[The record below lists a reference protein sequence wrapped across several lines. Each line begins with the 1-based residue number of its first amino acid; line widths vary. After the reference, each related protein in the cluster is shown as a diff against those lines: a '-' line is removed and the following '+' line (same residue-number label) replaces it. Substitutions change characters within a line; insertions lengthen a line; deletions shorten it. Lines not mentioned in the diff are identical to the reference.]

1 MPISLKLQKRLASVV
16 LKCGRN
22 KVWLDPNETNE
33 ISNANSRQNVRKLIS
48 DGLIIR
54 KPVAVHSMAR
64 TRKNAEAR
72 RKGRH
77 RGYGKRKGTANARM
91 PEKVLWVRRM
101 RVLRRLLK
109 KYREAKKI
117 DRHLYRELYLKC
129 KGNVFKNKRVLMEEI
144 HKRKA
149 EVKRSKML
157 SDQAEAR
164 RTKNKEARRRREEKL
179 SAKMNDL
186 LKQLG
191 EGGEASEETTAQPA
205 ATTPSSKKEE
215 KPAKQAESKKD
226 AKPAKKVDDEKK
238 PAAAEKKQPAAAE
251 KKQPAAAEKKQP
263 EPKPAAKEAPKEQK
277 KPAAPAAAP
286 AAPAAAAAKDKKAPA
301 KDEKPK
307 PQKK

>member
-16 LKCGRN
+16 LKCGKN

-179 SAKMNDL
+179 SAKMNEL

-191 EGGEASEETTAQPA
+191 EGEASEETTAAPVA
-205 ATTPSSKKEE
+205 AAPSKKEE
-215 KPAKQAESKKD
+215 KPAKQADAKKADKD
-226 AKPAKKVDDEKK
+226 AKPAKKADEK
-238 PAAAEKKQPAAAE
+238 PAAAKPAE
-251 KKQPAAAEKKQP
+251 S
-263 EPKPAAKEAPKEQK
+263 KPAAKEAPKEQK
-277 KPAAPAAAP
+277 KPAAAPTPAPAAAP
-286 AAPAAAAAKDKKAPA
+286 KKAPA

>member
-54 KPVAVHSMAR
+54 KPVAVHSMSR

-91 PEKVLWVRRM
+91 PEKILWIRRM

-191 EGGEASEETTAQPA
+191 GEDE
-205 ATTPSSKKEE
+205 KKEE
-215 KPAKQAESKKD
+215 EKPQETKTAKQADAKKAD
-226 AKPAKKVDDEKK
+226 AKSGKKEEAKPA
-238 PAAAEKKQPAAAE
+238 P
-251 KKQPAAAEKKQP
+251 AAEKKQP
-263 EPKPAAKEAPKEQK
+263 EAKPVAKEAAPAK
-277 KPAAPAAAP
+277 KPAATPVQAPPA
-286 AAPAAAAAKDKKAPA
+286 AAAAAKDAKKA